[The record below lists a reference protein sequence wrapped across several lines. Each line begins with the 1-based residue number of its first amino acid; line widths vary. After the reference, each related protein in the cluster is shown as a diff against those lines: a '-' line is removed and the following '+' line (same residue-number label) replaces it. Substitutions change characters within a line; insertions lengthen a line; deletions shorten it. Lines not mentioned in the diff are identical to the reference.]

1 MHEVYKKIVKL
12 MQDNPA
18 VLEDY
23 QFTKRVD
30 YLLEI
35 ADEQEKSF
43 LTNWYKT
50 IRKDLI
56 ATQLN
61 IQALGINDE
70 PDLVE
75 ESRHGFGSAPIR
87 AEGQAVTWGWKNI
100 KDPNATVKLQ
110 TKERY
115 KV

>member
-1 MHEVYKKIVKL
+1 MHAVYEKIVKL
-12 MQDNPA
+12 MRDNPA

-35 ADEQEKSF
+35 ADEQEKTF

-56 ATQLN
+56 ATQLS

-70 PDLVE
+70 PEPVE
-75 ESRHGFGSAPIR
+75 ESRHGFGSAPVR
-87 AEGQAVTWGWKNI
+87 AEGKRVSYYTM
-100 KDPNATVKLQ
+100 Q
-110 TKERY
+110 TERRY
-115 KV
+115 EDKSAIERLME